1 MTAGLPAAPR
11 YGSGALAD
19 LPTSALAALGVPG
32 AANVLGL
39 PERPRVCVL
48 LVDGLGWELLRE
60 HAQDAPFLGSLIP
73 EGRSLTAG
81 FPATTATSLA
91 SLGTGLPPGAHGLV
105 GIAFAVPGVN
115 GLLQCLKWRVED
127 ADPVVVQPRPTA
139 YERAAA
145 AGVSVSYVASGAY
158 RGSGLS
164 LATARGADYLAA
176 DTLGQLVAQA
186 ENALRADRAYVTVY
200 HPDLDSTGHVFG
212 AGSPHWRHQLRFV
225 DLLAE
230 RLAEALPPGASLY
243 VTADHGMINPS
254 ERVDVDE
261 MPALRA
267 GVARL
272 GGEARARHV
281 YAEPGAAGDVL
292 AAWRETLGGKAWV
305 LSREEAV
312 DAGWFGPVDP
322 AVLPRVGDVVAVP
335 DGDLAIIASRA
346 EPVPSRLVGMHGSLL
361 PAEQLVPLLA
371 VHRG

>member
-1 MTAGLPAAPR
+1 VTAGLPAAPR

-127 ADPVVVQPRPTA
+127 ADPAVVQPRPTA

>member
-1 MTAGLPAAPR
+1 VTAGLPAAPR

-127 ADPVVVQPRPTA
+127 ADPAVVQPRPTA

-212 AGSPHWRHQLRFV
+212 AGSP
-225 DLLAE
+225 
-230 RLAEALPPGASLY
+230 PGGTSCASS
-243 VTADHGMINPS
+243 TCWPS
-254 ERVDVDE
+254 ASPRSS
-261 MPALRA
+261 R
-267 GVARL
+267 
-272 GGEARARHV
+272 RARPCTSPPTT
-281 YAEPGAAGDVL
+281 A
-292 AAWRETLGGKAWV
+292 
-305 LSREEAV
+305 
-312 DAGWFGPVDP
+312 
-322 AVLPRVGDVVAVP
+322 
-335 DGDLAIIASRA
+335 
-346 EPVPSRLVGMHGSLL
+346 
-361 PAEQLVPLLA
+361 
-371 VHRG
+371 